1 MISLSGVRRGA
12 FDRVN
17 RLASSPW
24 LALHVLDKQQV
35 ACQPINGNS
44 YRESRFF
51 LFDVALSFCRFLK
64 KRLFDEVKRWP
75 LGQRLRRCRWLIQG

>member
-17 RLASSPW
+17 RLASSAAM
-24 LALHVLDKQQV
+24 ALHVMDKQQV
-35 ACQPINGNS
+35 ACQPINGIS

-51 LFDVALSFCRFLK
+51 LIDVALTFYRPRIR
-64 KRLFDEVKRWP
+64 RLFDQVKRWP
-75 LGQRLRRCRWLIQG
+75 QAY